1 MLLAEVFG
9 YHRQYVYD
17 IAALCEIVHNGTL
30 IIDDIEDNSTVRR
43 NKECVHLLYGVDI
56 SVNAGNLVYFAPMM
70 RLFRSGKYKSE
81 QLNHMA
87 TIYL

>member
-17 IAALCEIVHNGTL
+17 